1 MQLVRNTW
9 VVGPAVAALA
19 GITVG
24 CAGPAQDT
32 ASLCEAAERQDEL
45 REVFL
50 EQLLTADGDFEQ
62 LREPITESVRTW
74 EKMADAV
81 DEAEEERLFL
91 QYAQPLI
98 DTLDSMASDPPRMP
112 PSSDVPPQ
120 V

>member
-1 MQLVRNTW
+1 M
-9 VVGPAVAALA
+9 VG
-19 GITVG
+19 
-24 CAGPAQDT
+24 
-32 ASLCEAAERQDEL
+32 
-45 REVFL
+45 
-50 EQLLTADGDFEQ
+50 LTADGDFEQ